1 MHQQITRNPPFLQDV
16 KILLCCFPQSCD
28 DVTPTEQCYQPAC
41 TNVTRPSLRKECRE
55 VIVMMII
62 VIIVIMMM
70 IIMMLVRC
78 MTRSAR

>member
-1 MHQQITRNPPFLQDV
+1 M
-16 KILLCCFPQSCD
+16 
-28 DVTPTEQCYQPAC
+28 TPTEQCYQPAC

-70 IIMMLVRC
+70 IIMMLARC

>member
-1 MHQQITRNPPFLQDV
+1 MLY
-16 KILLCCFPQSCD
+16 PQSCD

-55 VIVMMII
+55 VIVMMI
-62 VIIVIMMM
+62 VMMM
-70 IIMMLVRC
+70 MVMMMMLVRC

>member
-1 MHQQITRNPPFLQDV
+1 MHQQIIRCQDV
-16 KILLCCFPQSCD
+16 VYCIPHQSCD

-70 IIMMLVRC
+70 IIMMLARC

>member
-1 MHQQITRNPPFLQDV
+1 MHQQIILPSCTV
-16 KILLCCFPQSCD
+16 KMLYSLSPQSCD

-55 VIVMMII
+55 VIV
-62 VIIVIMMM
+62 IMMM
-70 IIMMLVRC
+70 VVMMMMLARC